1 MSVERYIAASE
12 APKRLS
18 FGSRLS
24 DGLLALGVLA
34 IIGLMILPLPTLLI
48 DALVAFNITF
58 GVLLLLTTF
67 YIRQPLDFSA
77 FPAILL
83 ISTLFRL
90 ALSIATTR
98 MILVQAHAGD
108 IITAFGTMV
117 AGGNL
122 VVGLVVYLIIVVVQ
136 FIVIAKG
143 AERVAEVAAR
153 FTLDSMPGKQLS
165 IDSDLRSGLIDKDEA
180 RRKRRTL
187 ELESKLHGSLDGAM
201 KFVKGDA
208 IASIVIVVVNLLGG
222 LTIGVL
228 QRDMSMGDAM
238 RTYSILTIGE
248 GLVAQIPALL
258 GAMAA
263 GLMVTRTIDEE
274 REAHLG
280 DAIRGQLLANP
291 RVLIFS
297 AGMAVIMAF
306 VPGFPAAVFLGL
318 GLALGAAGAALHPR
332 LRPRFDK
339 IVGPARALLPKQEAP
354 VPATLLAAPAEPR
367 PIVPLL
373 LDLNAPDATDAAVRQ
388 LQGEL
393 ATMLE
398 SMQYRAGVPLP
409 TIALH
414 IRTDSPDRSWKLLA
428 FETEIGRGGLDTL
441 PGSAPALVE
450 SVRETLRRN
459 LSMFMGVQEAT
470 TILNRIGADY
480 PEVVKEAVRA
490 VPTAR
495 IAEVF
500 RRLLEEEVPLRHVRD
515 VLEGIAE
522 AGGQERDAGRIADL
536 TRVALRRS
544 ILGVYAEDGA
554 LRALVIS
561 SEAEEMIRKTV
572 RIVDGVER
580 LALEPAQARDLV
592 VSIASAAESSG
603 AAVLLTAFDIRRAV
617 RKLIEP
623 DLFDLPVL
631 SFNELI
637 PSVKLEVVGQIGAP
651 VRQIGQ
657 APDDAGASR
666 LAAE

>member
-1 MSVERYIAASE
+1 VSVERYIEASE
-12 APKRLS
+12 RPARFS
-18 FGSRLS
+18 IGSRFS
-24 DGLLALGVLA
+24 DVLLAGGVLA
-34 IIGLMILPLPTLLI
+34 IIGLMILPLPTLMI

-58 GVLLLLTTF
+58 GVLLLLTTL

-77 FPAILL
+77 FPAVLL

-108 IITAFGTMV
+108 IIQAFGTMV

-228 QRDMSMGDAM
+228 QRDMAMGDAL

-297 AGMAVIMAF
+297 GGIAAVMAI

-318 GLALGAAGAALHPR
+318 AMALLGAGAALHPR
-332 LRPRFDK
+332 LKPRLDRL
-339 IVGPARALLPKQEAP
+339 VAPARDLLPHKPAP
-354 VPATLLAAPAEPR
+354 VPATLIAAPAEPK

-373 LDLNAPDATDAAVRQ
+373 LELDMPGATETPVRQ
-388 LQGEL
+388 LQASLTE
-393 ATMLE
+393 MLE
-398 SMQYRAGVPLP
+398 SMQYRAGIPLP
-409 TIALH
+409 KIALH
-414 IRTDSPDRSWKLLA
+414 IRTETDQPGWHLLA
-428 FETEIGRGGLDTL
+428 FETEIGSGGAAAL
-441 PGSAPALVE
+441 PEGTPDIVR
-450 SVRETLRRN
+450 SVREVLRRN
-459 LSMFMGVQEAT
+459 LSMFMGVQETT

-500 RRLLEEEVPLRHVRD
+500 RRLIEEEVPLRHVRD

-536 TRVALRRS
+536 TRIAVRRAL
-544 ILGVYAEDGA
+544 LGIYAPGGA

-561 SEAEEMIRKTV
+561 AEAEEMIRRTV
-572 RIVDGVER
+572 RVVDGVER
-580 LALEPAQARDLV
+580 LALEPTQARDLV
-592 VSIASAAESSG
+592 ISIGAAAESTG
-603 AAVLLTAFDIRRAV
+603 AAALLTAFDIRRAV

-631 SFNELI
+631 SFNELTPAI
-637 PSVKLEVVGQIGAP
+637 KLDVVGQIAPPIPALPGSAGAP
-651 VRQIGQ
+651 P
-657 APDDAGASR
+657 A